1 MSAEPTSPANSEN
14 RHPEIVEVARTDER
28 VELKLIIP
36 ESLLY
41 FRGHFPGFA
50 LLPGVVQL
58 DWAIQYGR
66 EYFALGQIASEV
78 ASEVAATEIRIKFRK
93 PIRPNHHVTLTLK
106 HLPARSSI
114 QFDYADDDGAC
125 SSGQIRFAPS

>member
-1 MSAEPTSPANSEN
+1 MSLEPASPANPES
-14 RHPEIVEVARTDER
+14 RHPKIAEVARNDER

-50 LLPGVVQL
+50 ILPGVVQL

-66 EYFALGQIASEV
+66 DYFALGDV
-78 ASEVAATEIRIKFRK
+78 ASNEIRIKFRK
-93 PIRPNHHVTLTLK
+93 PIRPNHRVTLTLK

-114 QFDYADDDGAC
+114 QFDYTDDDGAC

>member
-1 MSAEPTSPANSEN
+1 MSVEPASPANSET

-66 EYFALGQIASEV
+66 DYFALGQVASEV
-78 ASEVAATEIRIKFRK
+78 ASNEIQIKFRR
-93 PIRPNHHVTLTLK
+93 PIRPNHRVTLTLK

-114 QFDYADDDGAC
+114 QFDYTDDGGAC
-125 SSGQIRFAPS
+125 SSGRIRFAPS

>member
-1 MSAEPTSPANSEN
+1 MSPAPATPET

-28 VELKLIIP
+28 VELRLIIP

-66 EYFALGQIASEV
+66 DYFALGEV
-78 ASEVAATEIRIKFRK
+78 ASNEIRIKFRK
-93 PIRPNHHVTLTLK
+93 PIRPNHRVSLTLK
-106 HLPARSSI
+106 HLPARTSI
-114 QFDYADDDGAC
+114 QFDYADDGGAC
-125 SSGQIRFAPS
+125 SSGQVRFAPS

>member
-1 MSAEPTSPANSEN
+1 MSAEPANSEN
-14 RHPEIVEVARTDER
+14 RHPEIIEVVRTDER
-28 VELKLIIP
+28 VELKLIVR
-36 ESLLY
+36 ESMLY

-66 EYFALGQIASEV
+66 DYFALGDV
-78 ASEVAATEIRIKFRK
+78 ASNEIRIKFRK
-93 PIRPNHHVTLTLK
+93 PIRPNHRVTLTLK

-114 QFDYADDDGAC
+114 QFDYSDDGGAC

>member
-1 MSAEPTSPANSEN
+1 MSLEPASPANPES
-14 RHPEIVEVARTDER
+14 RHPEIVEVTRTDER
-28 VELKLIIP
+28 VELKLIVP

-50 LLPGVVQL
+50 ILPGVVQL

-66 EYFALGQIASEV
+66 DYFALGDV
-78 ASEVAATEIRIKFRK
+78 ASNEIRIKFRK
-93 PIRPNHHVTLTLK
+93 PIRPNHRVTLTLK

-114 QFDYADDDGAC
+114 QFDYTDDDGAC

>member
-1 MSAEPTSPANSEN
+1 MSAEPASPANFET
-14 RHPEIVEVARTDER
+14 RHPEVVGVERADER

-66 EYFALGQIASEV
+66 DYFALGDV
-78 ASEVAATEIRIKFRK
+78 ASDEIRIKFRK
-93 PIRPNHHVTLTLK
+93 PIRRNHRVTLTLK

-114 QFDYADDDGAC
+114 QFDYTDDDGAC